1 LAAAARIVCS
11 CAVGGISR
19 RQLLAGATAG
29 AVVVAGCG
37 HRKLAAA
44 PTLDARDWAS
54 VKAAYPL
61 DPRLRHFAGFLLA
74 AHPAPVRAA
83 IDRHRGAL
91 DRDPVGYL
99 MRYEQELDAAVT
111 GAAARHLGARAQE
124 IALTDSTTMGLALVY
139 RGLLRPGDE
148 VLTTEHDH
156 YATHEALRL
165 SGARVRRVRLY
176 DDPERADAGEMVARL
191 ERALTRR
198 TRLVA
203 VTWVHSSSGV
213 KLPIPE
219 IARALRGRALLAVDG
234 VHGLGAESARVQELG
249 CDVLAA
255 GCHKWLGGPRGTGIV
270 WAGEAWQG
278 VTPLIPTFD
287 GRAYVAWMT
296 SEERAVPAGPL
307 HTPGGF
313 HSFEHRWALADAFA
327 LQAEIGQDRI
337 AARVHELAG
346 RLRAGLAE
354 IRGVRLRTPADAAG
368 IVCCELDGVR
378 PGEAVRQLRDE
389 HRVIASVTPYATEYV
404 RFGTG
409 LMVDEDDVDAA
420 VAAVRALT

>member
-1 LAAAARIVCS
+1 
-11 CAVGGISR
+11 
-19 RQLLAGATAG
+19 
-29 AVVVAGCG
+29 
-37 HRKLAAA
+37 
-44 PTLDARDWAS
+44 
-54 VKAAYPL
+54 
-61 DPRLRHFAGFLLA
+61 
-74 AHPAPVRAA
+74 
-83 IDRHRGAL
+83 
-91 DRDPVGYL
+91 
-99 MRYEQELDAAVT
+99 
-111 GAAARHLGARAQE
+111 
-124 IALTDSTTMGLALVY
+124 
-139 RGLLRPGDE
+139 
-148 VLTTEHDH
+148 
-156 YATHEALRL
+156 
-165 SGARVRRVRLY
+165 
-176 DDPERADAGEMVARL
+176 
-191 ERALTRR
+191 
-198 TRLVA
+198 

-219 IARALRGRALLAVDG
+219 IARALRGRSL
-234 VHGLGAESARVQELG
+234 
-249 CDVLAA
+249 
-255 GCHKWLGGPRGTGIV
+255 
-270 WAGEAWQG
+270 
-278 VTPLIPTFD
+278 FD

-296 SEERAVPAGPL
+296 GEERAVPAGPL

-378 PGEAVRQLRDE
+378 PGEAVRRLRDE